1 MADPMLMRISGEIS
15 IMNATLERLEKR
27 LSGSSAES
35 LMDDEPVPR
44 KKQSVPR
51 SKKQSGPKPGF
62 AFNPQDVINGRNNLK
77 KTGIDPKNASKKD
90 KKTALP
96 KTPPTPDK
104 KKKKKVRK
112 SKTPESSPTPKNGDD
127 PKKRRRHS
135 RRN

>member
-1 MADPMLMRISGEIS
+1 MLMRMSSEIS
-15 IMNATLERLEKR
+15 IMSEKLDRIEKR

-35 LMDDEPVPR
+35 FMANEPVVP

-62 AFNPQDVINGRNNLK
+62 AFSPQDVINRRGNLK

-104 KKKKKVRK
+104 KKKKVRK

-135 RRN
+135 RRT